1 MTYRFGPY
9 TADRTAYRVFEG
21 DRTVELTPKLLDLLF
36 YLLERPATL
45 VTKEALLDGV
55 WPDANVTDNAL
66 AQAISELRDALGDVP
81 SAPTYIRTV
90 ARRGYRFVATV
101 ENVGPTAPA
110 AIVAPAA
117 SPAATPGGPDT
128 AIAVLDFSNVTG
140 DADVAWL
147 SAGIAETVTSDLTAL
162 GHFRVIDRWRVVQA
176 ARAGAASIRDIGASL
191 GVNLVVTGSFQRSGA
206 SLRITARVVNLS
218 SGDAVADA
226 KVDGRLA
233 DVFTLQDGIVSTF
246 ARALGIPGAG
256 RPPVRETS
264 SLDAFRAYTEGW
276 MKIESLD
283 TDLVHA
289 SIADFERAIRADS
302 GFAMAYTGLANAQF
316 VAHEMTRVSVQP
328 DVAALAAGIEH
339 ARRAV
344 ALDDQLAEAHA
355 TLSFLLVSTLQF
367 DEARAAAQRAVTL
380 EPESWRHQYRLGHAR
395 WGAARLRA
403 LARALA
409 LYPQFSY
416 AQFETAMVHV
426 ARGQLDI
433 AEQLARLGMG
443 EQDRQ
448 AQPGNRFPAVGFH
461 WLLGAIEM
469 QGGRFG
475 PAVEQFEREL
485 ALVDRRRLYGP
496 EYGAVTLV
504 SRGHAEI
511 GLNRPDAARAS
522 FQLARTYVPGYARA
536 FVGEAAAEA
545 KLGNREAE
553 GAAWSEAAAA
563 RASLE
568 KTNRPH
574 DALYALAC
582 EAALRGDAKRAATSL
597 EDLLSSLPACYAAW
611 TLPIEPCFRALRGES
626 AFSSVL
632 GRLAQRAE

>member
-110 AIVAPAA
+110 ALVAPAA
-117 SPAATPGGPDT
+117 SPASKPDGLDT

-409 LYPQFSY
+409 L
-416 AQFETAMVHV
+416 
-426 ARGQLDI
+426 
-433 AEQLARLGMG
+433 
-443 EQDRQ
+443 
-448 AQPGNRFPAVGFH
+448 
-461 WLLGAIEM
+461 
-469 QGGRFG
+469 
-475 PAVEQFEREL
+475 
-485 ALVDRRRLYGP
+485 
-496 EYGAVTLV
+496 
-504 SRGHAEI
+504 
-511 GLNRPDAARAS
+511 
-522 FQLARTYVPGYARA
+522 
-536 FVGEAAAEA
+536 
-545 KLGNREAE
+545 
-553 GAAWSEAAAA
+553 
-563 RASLE
+563 
-568 KTNRPH
+568 
-574 DALYALAC
+574 
-582 EAALRGDAKRAATSL
+582 
-597 EDLLSSLPACYAAW
+597 
-611 TLPIEPCFRALRGES
+611 
-626 AFSSVL
+626 
-632 GRLAQRAE
+632 